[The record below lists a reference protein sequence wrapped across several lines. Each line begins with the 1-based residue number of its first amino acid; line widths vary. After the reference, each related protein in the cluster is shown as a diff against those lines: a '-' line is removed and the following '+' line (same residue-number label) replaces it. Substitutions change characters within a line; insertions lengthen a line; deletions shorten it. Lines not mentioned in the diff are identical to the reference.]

1 MTQPFGRHAANTSYS
16 DCEAAPA
23 AGNLSHSDPGLSAVS
38 HQQMA
43 AVRGKK
49 TPRPAEHGSDP
60 QKAPCDPPSPPSF
73 TPAIGIYKCQPV
85 VYRVLPPLPP
95 YMGIAGRIAGVGS
108 ISTPGVRPSQYQHS
122 TAQQQG
128 AILPG
133 QDTDTLPC
141 YCWR

>member
-49 TPRPAEHGSDP
+49 APRHAEQGSDP
-60 QKAPCDPPSPPSF
+60 QKAPCDPPP
-73 TPAIGIYKCQPV
+73 
-85 VYRVLPPLPP
+85 PPLLHPSYWYLQVP
-95 YMGIAGRIAGVGS
+95 ASGVPSVASPAS
-108 ISTPGVRPSQYQHS
+108 IYGHSRQDSRGGQHQHTWCQAVTIPTQQS
-122 TAQQQG
+122 TAAG
-128 AILPG
+128 S
-133 QDTDTLPC
+133 DTARTGH
-141 YCWR
+141 